1 MSIGDSS
8 KSQLGITVGG
18 GGLSKQRKRKKL
30 IKSFKV
36 VVPPPLNLVAGLCFY
51 VNALVCCSSF
61 SSNSKVS
68 SESTNVLSM
77 MLPDEY
83 VELLKT
89 LIYRFKSDRDKER
102 ESEIKSDKQRER
114 QYMK

>member
-1 MSIGDSS
+1 
-8 KSQLGITVGG
+8 
-18 GGLSKQRKRKKL
+18 
-30 IKSFKV
+30 
-36 VVPPPLNLVAGLCFY
+36 
-51 VNALVCCSSF
+51 
-61 SSNSKVS
+61 
-68 SESTNVLSM
+68 M